1 MHKVSGITI
10 IIIITL
16 LCSALCDQKKVAK
29 DCVVYGYQ
37 SQYPGCSRLFH
48 CLRQSQACKTFQQLP
63 MLICSSLHHL
73 IFWLLLPCPVFFFF
87 FNEPLLLKGKEK
99 NPSNSIPRKLYE
111 CNPFEDPAR
120 YFWLSSFYM
129 KGNSRLESK
138 QAHLFSTE
146 AMEKDA

>member
-16 LCSALCDQKKVAK
+16 LCSALCDQKKSPRIAWSTVIRASTK
-29 DCVVYGYQ
+29 DVLDCSTAV
-37 SQYPGCSRLFH
+37 SEPGLQDLLATPYTDLFIPSPSY
-48 CLRQSQACKTFQQLP
+48 LLASLALP
-63 MLICSSLHHL
+63 R
-73 IFWLLLPCPVFFFF
+73 F

-129 KGNSRLESK
+129 KGNSEFESK

-146 AMEKDA
+146 AIEKDA